1 MTPAEKI
8 EMQWAYLC
16 HVNAY
21 YVQAVTILVVSRLGL
36 PTPPPAANDPNG
48 PGNAA

>member
-21 YVQAVTILVVSRLGL
+21 YVQAVTFVV
-36 PTPPPAANDPNG
+36 TPPAANDPNG
-48 PGNAA
+48 PEAA